1 MLSLNKLSAIR
12 KIMEEMPDEVI
23 EDCYAEAEQL
33 AEKSIERFRD
43 PLRKHWPDAY
53 TEQACEYM
61 EDSDVDYQETE
72 SHRIFDAIFH
82 RVKVERAFWIYD
94 RQNSTEDAA

>member
-1 MLSLNKLSAIR
+1 MLNPSKIQAIR
-12 KIMEEMPDEVI
+12 KIMETMTDDVI

-33 AEKSIERFRD
+33 AEKSTSRFRQA
-43 PLRKHWPDAY
+43 LRQHWPDQY
-53 TEQACEYM
+53 TEIACEYM
-61 EDSDVDYQETE
+61 EDSDVDYQEVE
-72 SHRIFDAIFH
+72 SKRIFDAIFH

>member
-1 MLSLNKLSAIR
+1 MKFYNAYINQYLKLFNKAGENMLSLTKLSAIR

-61 EDSDVDYQETE
+61 EDSDVDYQEAE
-72 SHRIFDAIFH
+72 SQ
-82 RVKVERAFWIYD
+82 RVFPY
-94 RQNSTEDAA
+94 STG

>member
-1 MLSLNKLSAIR
+1 MLSPNKLSEIR
-12 KIMEEMPDEVI
+12 KIIETMTDDVI

-33 AEKSIERFRD
+33 AEKSIERFRV

-53 TEQACEYM
+53 TAQACEYM
-61 EDSDVDYQETE
+61 ESSDVDYQEAE
-72 SHRIFDAIFH
+72 GERIFDAIFH
-82 RVKVERAFWIYD
+82 RVKVERALWIYD